1 MDVTKEINANYI
13 VYGASDYTAANG
25 NAASKQLNFS
35 IGPSISRPDQQNVS
49 VIPHTFKYEGSVGLF
64 GSENYFTKIQ
74 LSIVGD
80 IVKSCF
86 EEEFWSCGTLRPS
99 TLIIDNQFDEAIIDF
114 NSFPIVNQYEE
125 AVANSDRLPY
135 LPGGRGFLSIELTNL
150 KTLNEFKDKDLDI
163 RLYTMD
169 KEEHTFNKMYVQVYD
184 HFYIGFHAR
193 NTRILDYNVEC
204 TIGAELR
211 SYDSIADKSLIM
223 KRIKSGSF

>member
-1 MDVTKEINANYI
+1 MDVTKDIEARHIA
-13 VYGASDYTAANG
+13 YGASDYTAADG

-35 IGPSISRPDQQNVS
+35 IGPSITRPDNQNVS

-86 EEEFWSCGTLRPS
+86 EEEFWSCASLRQS
-99 TLIIDNQFDEAIIDF
+99 SISIENQFEEAQIDF

-125 AVANSDRLPY
+125 ALANSDRLPY
-135 LPGGRGFLSIELTNL
+135 LPGGRGFLSIEVTNL
-150 KTLNEFKDKDLDI
+150 KTNNEFKDKDLDI
-163 RLYTMD
+163 RLYTSD
-169 KEEHTFNKMYVQVYD
+169 KEEHAFNKMYVQVYD

-193 NTRILDYNVEC
+193 NTRVLDYNVEC
-204 TIGAELR
+204 TIGTELR
-211 SYDSIADKSLIM
+211 SYDSITDKSLIM
-223 KRIKSGSF
+223 KRLKSGSF

>member
-1 MDVTKEINANYI
+1 MDVTKEIEARHI
-13 VYGASDYTAANG
+13 AYGASDYTAADG

-35 IGPSISRPDQQNVS
+35 IGPSITRPENQNVS

-86 EEEFWSCGTLRPS
+86 EEEFWTCASLRPS
-99 TLIIDNQFDEAIIDF
+99 TIISENQFDEAVIDF

-125 AVANSDRLPY
+125 ALANADRLPY
-135 LPGGRGFLSIELTNL
+135 LPGGRGFLSIEVRNL
-150 KTLNEFKDKDLDI
+150 KTNNEFNDKDLDI
-163 RLYTMD
+163 RLYTSD
-169 KEEHTFNKMYVQVYD
+169 KEEHAFYKMYVQVYD

-193 NTRILDYNVEC
+193 NTKVLDYNVEC
-204 TIGAELR
+204 TIGTELR
-211 SYDSIADKSLIM
+211 SYDSITDKSLIM
-223 KRIKSGSF
+223 KKLKSGNF